1 MYERP
6 VRKRRTAF
14 FADPIWV
21 EVFERGKQPRPD
33 LEYLD
38 GQTFPPPDVRDLL
51 VQAQL
56 NDLLWRLEALM
67 CAMLRPR
74 TLMSANGQSASSVSQ
89 CELLAPFSELWEFLT
104 KGSYG
109 DGTSRAT
116 GQMSVKLGSG
126 GLQVTLMD
134 PTSATYC
141 CLTATSLQDAFL
153 GLEVGLKDG
162 SLAWRPSGYAKEQK
176 KKN

>member
-1 MYERP
+1 MYNRS
-6 VRKRRTAF
+6 VRKKRTAF
-14 FADPIWV
+14 FDDPSWV
-21 EVFERGKQPRPD
+21 RVFERGKLPRPD
-33 LEYLD
+33 REYLD

-56 NDLLWRLEALM
+56 SDLSRRLEALM
-67 CAMLRPR
+67 CAMQRPK
-74 TLMSANGQSASSVSQ
+74 TSTSANGSSSSSVSQ

-109 DGTSRAT
+109 DGTSRQT

-126 GLQVTLMD
+126 GLQVTLTD

-176 KKN
+176 RKN

>member
-1 MYERP
+1 MYSRP
-6 VRKRRTAF
+6 VRKKRTAF
-14 FADPIWV
+14 FDDPAWV
-21 EVFERGKQPRPD
+21 KVFERGKQPRPD
-33 LEYLD
+33 LEVKDDFHY
-38 GQTFPPPDVRDLL
+38 PPVDVHDVLIQAGLYDLRR
-51 VQAQL
+51 
-56 NDLLWRLEALM
+56 RLEVLM
-67 CAMLRPR
+67 CAMLRPK
-74 TLMSANGQSASSVSQ
+74 TSTSANGQSASNVSQ

-126 GLQVTLMD
+126 GIQVTLTD

-141 CLTATSLQDAFL
+141 CLTASSLQDALL
-153 GLEVGLKDG
+153 GLELGLKES

-176 KKN
+176 RKN

>member
-1 MYERP
+1 MYLRP

-14 FADPIWV
+14 FDDPSWV
-21 EVFERGKQPRPD
+21 QVFERGKRPRPD
-33 LEYLD
+33 YEVVN
-38 GQTFPPPDVRDLL
+38 GQTYPPPDVYDLVL
-51 VQAQL
+51 QAQL
-56 NDLLWRLEALM
+56 NDLLRRVEVLM
-67 CAMLRPR
+67 CAMLRPK
-74 TLMSANGQSASSVSQ
+74 TSPSASGTSSSSVSQ

-109 DGTSRAT
+109 DGTSRQT

-126 GLQVTLMD
+126 GLQVTLTD

-141 CLTATSLQDAFL
+141 CQTATCLQDAFL
-153 GLEVGLKDG
+153 ALEMGLKDG